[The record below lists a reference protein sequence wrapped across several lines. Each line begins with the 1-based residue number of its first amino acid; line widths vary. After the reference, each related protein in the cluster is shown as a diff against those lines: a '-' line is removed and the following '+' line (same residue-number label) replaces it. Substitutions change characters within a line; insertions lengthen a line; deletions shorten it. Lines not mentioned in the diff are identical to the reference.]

1 MLCPLPAAAQY
12 GSGSWSFDNLYHV
25 EENSSPAGSSASS
38 TQDAPLN
45 HVRYS
50 AALGSNALR
59 VGADGSASATAKV
72 KGRVRI
78 VATWTPPYSY
88 GGTSTPAPTP
98 PPTVTVR
105 FTATALA
112 NGPSGS
118 TSFTLHSDGTQGTH
132 TIALSSPQVDNGFGD
147 PMVLTYDSPPYNGN
161 LGGKEWQSSALR
173 LKTFSTAS
181 MVKDPAIGNWKGEFP
196 LDASMSASLT
206 ANASGYVTSVGSDI
220 TDSTGNVLYV
230 NTNLLGFG
238 DITGDFRSVALTRA
252 RSSNPLRS
260 ASDPYLDPKR
270 DDWIEADGT
279 MHGHTRFSYDEST
292 GPGNPVFRP
301 NKQNF
306 TASHSGPWGTYLDY
320 SWSPVGGGWGD
331 PGDTINSS
339 TQQMPRGS
347 LYKNAHGDWK
357 GSASSPTTQAY
368 TYTLQDMGGADGAKA
383 TAKYYLM
390 LHDEFERNYPEV
402 VTHPNTNVRIAP
414 GAQWVTST
422 RDGSALQVYAEQSY
436 GWSVDVSFTGTPAGF
451 VAGQLG
457 ITAGGSRNASASVGQ
472 SATLTNV
479 DKDYATY
486 LELYDAI
493 KIHTGYLDQ
502 WTESGYYGVV
512 SYQVIEPDDPAG
524 GIQAHSPPSL

>member
-1 MLCPLPAAAQY
+1 MFRVSSAVLPLASCRKCTGFVAVIAATALALLCPRPAAAQY

-45 HVRYS
+45 YVRYS

-147 PMVLTYDSPPYNGN
+147 PMVLTYDSPLYNGN
-161 LGGKEWQSSALR
+161 LGGKEWQSSGIH

-181 MVKDPAIGNWKGEFP
+181 MTKDSSGNWKGEFP

-238 DITGDFRSVALTRA
+238 DVTGDSRSYILSSPSFFDGNGKNWRKDGDPTIGLYPTENKPQVVDTIATLSQSPSGNDQYSGGGSFSVDPRNFIIPRYSLDHHWSWIGDGSPDSAASSELAATRSYIHLPVSGST
-252 RSSNPLRS
+252 SSTGLVWFG
-260 ASDPYLDPKR
+260 ADPKSFPKHSTVKVTAT
-270 DDWIEADGT
+270 DSDGVKAEDSIAITWHLPLENVQPDYAYADVSDIRYQTASSWVVLNMPVTVTYNAPSVWWSIAGT
-279 MHGHTRFSYDEST
+279 GTTVLAGGAAFLPPPVDAIVGLALIGANIGITSAAPNPVVTQPTFSYD
-292 GPGNPVFRP
+292 
-301 NKQNF
+301 
-306 TASHSGPWGTYLDY
+306 
-320 SWSPVGGGWGD
+320 
-331 PGDTINSS
+331 
-339 TQQMPRGS
+339 
-347 LYKNAHGDWK
+347 
-357 GSASSPTTQAY
+357 
-368 TYTLQDMGGADGAKA
+368 
-383 TAKYYLM
+383 
-390 LHDEFERNYPEV
+390 
-402 VTHPNTNVRIAP
+402 
-414 GAQWVTST
+414 
-422 RDGSALQVYAEQSY
+422 
-436 GWSVDVSFTGTPAGF
+436 
-451 VAGQLG
+451 
-457 ITAGGSRNASASVGQ
+457 
-472 SATLTNV
+472 
-479 DKDYATY
+479 
-486 LELYDAI
+486 
-493 KIHTGYLDQ
+493 
-502 WTESGYYGVV
+502 
-512 SYQVIEPDDPAG
+512 
-524 GIQAHSPPSL
+524 